1 MNRLRNKLFI
11 FDKDGTLNHFNK
23 SFIPWI
29 KEVVCHIDKN
39 IQLDIFKTLGVN
51 IKNNTLFSSKSP
63 FAIETHTELKT
74 RIKPCVSSCTVV
86 EAQLIYHKLD
96 NLSINQVPVDNI
108 TSIINSL
115 MVNNK
120 VALYTSD
127 NYLHTHNFIRK
138 NNLSF
143 NSIIHSESNNFASK
157 TNLSTTSID
166 YLMNIYNIYG
176 KENVFFI
183 SDTINDIKIG
193 NKANIGTIGVLSGT
207 GSKKELQEFSDIV
220 VDDINYLLI

>member
-11 FDKDGTLNHFNK
+11 FDKDGTLNYFNK

-39 IQLDIFKTLGVN
+39 IQLNIFKTLGVD
-51 IKNNTLFSSKSP
+51 IQNNNLFSSKSP
-63 FAIETHTELKT
+63 LAVETHPELKT
-74 RIKPCVSSCTVV
+74 RIKSCVSECSVV

-96 NLSINQVPVDNI
+96 NLSIKQVPVDNI
-108 TSIINSL
+108 KPIIDSL

-127 NYLHTHNFIRK
+127 NYLHTHSFIRK
-138 NNLSF
+138 NDLSF
-143 NSIIHSESNNFASK
+143 NSIIHSESNNFSSK
-157 TNLSTTSID
+157 TNLSTTTIG
-166 YLMNIYNIYG
+166 YLMNKYNIYG

-183 SDTINDIKIG
+183 SDTVNDMKIG
-193 NKANIGTIGVLSGT
+193 KKANIGTIGVLSGT
-207 GSKKELQEFSDIV
+207 GSKKELQEFADIV
-220 VDDINYLLI
+220 VDDINHL